1 MAMYDR
7 PSQDGNKEYRMPKST
22 ARGGVKTTISL
33 PEDAVIVL
41 RELSELRNVSFA
53 EVVRRALTM
62 DKYLTDVRKDGCRIL
77 IEDPE
82 KLIKEIVIF

>member
-1 MAMYDR
+1 MVR
-7 PSQDGNKEYRMPKST
+7 TT

-33 PEDAVIVL
+33 PEDAVAVL
-41 RELSELRNVSFA
+41 RELAVTRNVSFA

-62 DKYLTDVRKDGCRIL
+62 DKYLSDARNEGCRVL

-82 KLIKEIVIF
+82 KLIKEIIIF

>member
-1 MAMYDR
+1 
-7 PSQDGNKEYRMPKST
+7 MPKST
-22 ARGGVKTTISL
+22 ARGGIKTTITL
-33 PEDAVIVL
+33 PEDAVSAL

-82 KLIKEIVIF
+82 KLVKEIVIF

>member
-1 MAMYDR
+1 
-7 PSQDGNKEYRMPKST
+7 MPKTT

-33 PEDAVIVL
+33 PEDAVTVL

-53 EVVRRALTM
+53 EVVRRALKM
-62 DKYLTDVRKDGCRIL
+62 DKYLTDLRRDGSRVL

>member
-1 MAMYDR
+1 
-7 PSQDGNKEYRMPKST
+7 MPKST
-22 ARGGVKTTISL
+22 ARGAVKTTISL
-33 PEDAVIVL
+33 PEDAVAVL
-41 RELSELRNVSFA
+41 RELASTRNVSFA

-62 DKYLTDVRKDGCRIL
+62 DKYLTDVRNGGCRIL

>member
-1 MAMYDR
+1 
-7 PSQDGNKEYRMPKST
+7 MPKTT

-33 PEDAVIVL
+33 PEDAVAVL

-62 DKYLTDVRKDGCRIL
+62 DKYLTDVRKDGGRIL

>member
-1 MAMYDR
+1 
-7 PSQDGNKEYRMPKST
+7 MPRST

-33 PEDAVIVL
+33 PEDAVAVL
-41 RELSELRNVSFA
+41 RELAVARNVSFA

-62 DKYLTDVRKDGCRIL
+62 DKYLNDARNDGCRIL

>member
-1 MAMYDR
+1 MV
-7 PSQDGNKEYRMPKST
+7 KTT

-33 PEDAVIVL
+33 PEDAVAVL
-41 RELSELRNVSFA
+41 RELAVTRNVSFA

-62 DKYLTDVRKDGCRIL
+62 DKYLSDARSEGCRIL

-82 KLIKEIVIF
+82 KLVKEIVIF